1 MKGKQSKH
9 VYGLNQSEKKDPIET
24 QTPQLYFDSLSI
36 NSVHHKNTQALV
48 DIQVDSGQATRNIT
62 CKIDTG
68 AEGNVIPVD
77 LYTQLHPHSLYN
89 SSGHPVDLTP
99 SSTNIT
105 AFGGHVIE
113 QYGTCLLKLSH
124 NGIGK
129 KYPFHVVNTSGP
141 TILGYPPVVI
151 CN

>member
-77 LYTQLHPHSLYN
+77 LYTQLHPHSLQ
-89 SSGHPVDLTP
+89 GFH
-99 SSTNIT
+99 
-105 AFGGHVIE
+105 FEGFF
-113 QYGTCLLKLSH
+113 
-124 NGIGK
+124 
-129 KYPFHVVNTSGP
+129 PF
-141 TILGYPPVVI
+141 
-151 CN
+151 